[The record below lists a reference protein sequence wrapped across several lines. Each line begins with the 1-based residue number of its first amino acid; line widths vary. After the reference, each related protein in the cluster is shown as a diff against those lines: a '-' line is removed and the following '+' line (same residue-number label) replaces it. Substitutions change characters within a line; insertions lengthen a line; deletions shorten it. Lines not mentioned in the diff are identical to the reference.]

1 MVKKEIGSFWRKNKF
16 RFIRLASQIFFFIL
30 LNIGLFTGTY
40 GIFLFSSVSGIVL
53 PIEQSFSGPFSNIS
67 ASYNMLEYY
76 IANAIIPYLILGLL
90 ILIGFIFGRSTCS
103 WVCPFGFIQEMI
115 GYFPQNKIKPVQDT
129 EDLLSNIPYV
139 IILISLGL
147 CVLVGFN
154 RLSSPQASPLGP
166 FSEGTYTQLDPY
178 VTLISVIPWR
188 IINGSFPVYEGDI
201 VAYFANDAFLWIQIF
216 FLLIILMMNI
226 WIPLVFCRYICPT
239 GIILGH
245 FNEYSWFGLR
255 RDPIRCLK
263 EDCKICVEVC
273 PMNIP
278 ILKLPY
284 DKIQHRKCTYC
295 LKCVE
300 RCPENALRLSI
311 I

>member
-1 MVKKEIGSFWRKNKF
+1 MVVKEIRSFWRKN
-16 RFIRLASQIFFFIL
+16 RLRLIRLASQIFFFIL
-30 LNIGLFTGTY
+30 LNIGLFTSTY
-40 GIFLFSSVSGIVL
+40 GLFLMSSISGIVL
-53 PIEQSFSGPFSNIS
+53 PIEQSFAGPFSNIS
-67 ASYNMLEYY
+67 GSYNMLEFY
-76 IANAIIPYLILGLL
+76 ISNALIPYLIAGLL
-90 ILIGFIFGRSTCS
+90 FLIGIIFGRSTCS
-103 WVCPFGFIQEMI
+103 WVCPFGFIQEII
-115 GYFPQNKIKPVQDT
+115 GYFPQTKIKPVQET
-129 EDLLSNIPYV
+129 ENLLSNIPYI

-147 CVLVGFN
+147 SVLVGLN
-154 RLSSPQASPLGP
+154 RASSPQAAPLGP
-166 FSEGTYTQLDPY
+166 FSDGPYTQMDPY

-188 IINGSFPVYEGDI
+188 SINGTFPVFEGDI

-226 WIPLVFCRYICPT
+226 WIPLVFCRYLCPT
-239 GIILGH
+239 GVILGH

-263 EDCKICVEVC
+263 EACRVCVEVC

-284 DKIQHRKCTYC
+284 DKIQHKKCTYC

-300 RCPENALRLSI
+300 RCPENALKLYPI
-311 I
+311 